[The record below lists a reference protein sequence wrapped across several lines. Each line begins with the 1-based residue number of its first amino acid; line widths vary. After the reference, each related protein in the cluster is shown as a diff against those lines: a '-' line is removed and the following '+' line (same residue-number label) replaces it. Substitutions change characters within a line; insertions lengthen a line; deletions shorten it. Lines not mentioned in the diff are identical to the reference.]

1 MKRQALRVFRL
12 TVGSILL
19 IVGVIGGFI
28 PVFQGWVFVL
38 AGLGLLSQES
48 EHGRR
53 LREWAKQRAGVG
65 SGRP

>member
-48 EHGRR
+48 EYARR
-53 LREWAKQRAGVG
+53 LLEWAKQRAGVG
-65 SGRP
+65 SRRP

>member
-1 MKRQALRVFRL
+1 VKRQALRVFRL

-48 EHGRR
+48 EYARR
-53 LREWAKQRAGVG
+53 LLEWAKQRAGVG
-65 SGRP
+65 GGRP

>member
-1 MKRQALRVFRL
+1 VKRQALRVFRL

-48 EHGRR
+48 EHARR
-53 LREWAKQRAGVG
+53 LLEWAKQRAGVG